1 MQPKFTHSGK
11 RSVCPVNVI
20 VEIVGDQW
28 SFLILRDILLLQRS
42 RYSEFRD
49 ADEGVATNILAK
61 RLKHLVD
68 HGLIE
73 KHQDPADGRGS
84 IYLPTD
90 RALDLIPVLLAMIA
104 WSDTHQSNA
113 KKYPELMAIYAAD
126 PSRAETLL
134 KARAQALWTQ
144 SKSSIDE

>member
-1 MQPKFTHSGK
+1 MQSLFSRSGK
-11 RSVCPVNVI
+11 RSVCPVNAI
-20 VEIVGDQW
+20 VEVVGDQW
-28 SFLILRDILLLQRS
+28 SLLILRDILLLERS

-49 ADEGVATNILAK
+49 ADEGVATNILAT

-104 WSDTHQSNA
+104 WSDTHKPDT
-113 KKYPELMAIYAAD
+113 KKYAELMALYATD
-126 PSRAETLL
+126 PNRAAALL
-134 KARAQALWTQ
+134 KNRAQALRKQLKT
-144 SKSSIDE
+144 